1 MVGSSASHTAR
12 MGLGSASVDD
22 GQGAS
27 DMDDLN
33 RGGAS
38 SSGEAVRGSPE
49 WGAIGASPLL
59 RLHRWALPSVRDWPG
74 GPMSPSLYGFVL
86 QASRREQV
94 RLGLLTLAVFPLSL
108 APLELQR
115 KIVNY
120 AVAHS
125 AIELLLAYGG
135 LYLAV
140 LLLQSGLKFLRDAY
154 LHRIAEGVTRLLR
167 RRFVG
172 SRPLDGGV
180 EQGTRQAIISAE
192 SEKVGGFAAES
203 ISLPMLQA
211 GTVLSIATYMLI
223 IEPLV
228 AIVAIVFLVPSV
240 VVAGLTQPVLNGL
253 SRSKITVVRSLG
265 EAVLRDDGRNTAKEA
280 ETDVL
285 VDRIYD
291 LRLRFTNLKV
301 ATKSFNQMITGMG
314 LLSILMVGGW
324 LAIQD
329 RTEIGIIVA
338 FMSGYER
345 MTGPARDLLSFYRR
359 LSIMR
364 VQYGLVA
371 DAFGRV
377 RGSAF
382 SPA

>member
-1 MVGSSASHTAR
+1 
-12 MGLGSASVDD
+12 
-22 GQGAS
+22 
-27 DMDDLN
+27 MDDLD
-33 RGGAS
+33 R
-38 SSGEAVRGSPE
+38 
-49 WGAIGASPLL
+49 GASPLV
-59 RLHRWALPSVRDWPG
+59 RLYHWALPSVRDWPG
-74 GPMSPSLYGFVL
+74 GAMSPSLYGFVF
-86 QASRREQV
+86 QATRREQV

-125 AIELLLAYGG
+125 TVELLLALGG
-135 LYLAV
+135 TYLAV
-140 LLLQSGLKFLRDAY
+140 LLLQGVLKFLRDAY

-172 SRPLDGGV
+172 REPLEGV

-192 SEKVGGFAAES
+192 SEKVGGFTAES

-211 GTVLSIATYMLI
+211 GTVLSIAAYMLL

-240 VVAGLTQPVLNGL
+240 VVVGLTQPILNGL

-265 EAVLRDDGRNTAKEA
+265 QAVLRDDGRDAAKEA
-280 ETDVL
+280 EAQGL
-285 VDRIYD
+285 VDRIYA
-291 LRLRFTNLKV
+291 LRLRFANLKV
-301 ATKSFNQMITGMG
+301 ATKSFNQLVTGMG

-324 LAIQD
+324 LAIED

-345 MTGPARDLLSFYRR
+345 MTGPARDLLNFYRR

-364 VQYGLVA
+364 VQYTLVA
-371 DAFGRV
+371 DAFGRDAA
-377 RGSAF
+377 R
-382 SPA
+382 